1 MIAYDYLSF
10 KLTAVKVLILVPGPK
25 NTLPSQRFRVEHY
38 LRNED
43 NKSIEFVLSSF
54 YFLWAWKV
62 LYKKGNAGL
71 KVLGVLAGFLK
82 RFFTLF
88 TLFEYDY
95 IYIHREAASVGPPIF
110 EWVIAKVWRKRIIY
124 DFDDSIWVSAS
135 SASNPLASYVKCNW
149 KVKHICK
156 WSHIITV
163 GNDYLADYAGRY
175 NNDVRVI
182 PTVVDT
188 ENRHKFMKEIH
199 EGVPT
204 IGWTGTFTN
213 FDQFELIKEA
223 MQNLQERYDFKLQII
238 ADKDPAFTDFKY
250 EYKPWKEESEITDL
264 LQFDIGIMPLRD
276 SAIQLG
282 KCAFK
287 AIQYMSLG
295 IPSVVSPVGANCK
308 VVLDGVNGLWANNS
322 SEWIANLEN
331 LLLNKELRAE
341 LGRASRLR
349 VVNRYSVAATE
360 HSFFDMFKA
369 PEQTFSF
376 GTIFTAPRFTYKPG
390 NTFKEAS
397 A

>member
-1 MIAYDYLSF
+1 M
-10 KLTAVKVLILVPGPK
+10 KVLILVPGPE

-38 LRNED
+38 LRNKD
-43 NKSIEFVLSSF
+43 NSSIQFVLSSF

-62 LYKKGNAGL
+62 LYKKGNAPL
-71 KVLGVLAGFLK
+71 KILGVLAGFLK

-110 EWVIAKVWRKRIIY
+110 EWIIAKIWRKKIIY
-124 DFDDSIWVSAS
+124 DFDDSIWISAS
-135 SASNPLASYVKCNW
+135 SACNPLSAYVKCNW
-149 KVKHICK
+149 KVSHICK

-163 GNDYLADYAGRY
+163 GNDYLADYASQF
-175 NNDVRVI
+175 NNNVRII

-188 ENRHKFMKEIH
+188 ENRHKSMKIVH
-199 EGVPT
+199 DGIPT

-213 FDQFELIKEA
+213 FDQFDVVKDA
-223 MQNLQERYDFKLQII
+223 LQDLQQRHQFKLQII
-238 ADKDPAFTDFKY
+238 ADKDPQFTDFEY
-250 EYKPWKEESEITDL
+250 QYKPWREESEITDL
-264 LQFDIGIMPLRD
+264 LQFDIGIMPLQN

-308 VVLDGVNGLWANNS
+308 VVEDGVNGLWANDS
-322 SEWIANLEN
+322 KEWFTSLEN

-341 LGRASRLR
+341 MGKASRTR
-349 VVNRYSVAATE
+349 VINRYSVSATE
-360 HSFFDMFKA
+360 NSFFDMFTA
-369 PEQTFSF
+369 PEQSFSF
-376 GTIFTAPRFTYKPG
+376 DTIFTSERFAYKPG
-390 NTFKEAS
+390 NLFNEAS